1 MLDKNDT
8 EAAEEILKIIYNA
21 YNKITTRLY
30 DDI

>member
-1 MLDKNDT
+1 MLDKNDSD
-8 EAAEEILKIIYNA
+8 AAKEMLNIIHDA